1 MSTPTLTELAAP
13 VLLMAEAFT
22 SHMVHLHTDTTEN
35 VAALVAFKR
44 ALKEAE
50 APTPTAHDA
59 LIAEALSERTEKM
72 ISHLRFQK
80 EKNPNSV
87 TWEGECV
94 LELADALT
102 TEPYRHALEQ
112 RLIGSNLPGLTGDAD
127 ADLMRFVLHEQ
138 EIAGYF
144 CGQLEK
150 DLTAERAARVA
161 AEKASIGCLSERDLW
176 CREARA
182 AYDRRDAAIARAERA
197 ERKRDEAQIACGQAM
212 GATNGLKPSIDEE
225 WSVLGEA
232 VATLYADRV
241 AVGMELE
248 RLIGGLYDIA
258 EGDCSYGDNCPGG
271 QSGKHGQCHV
281 CHCREVLGITA
292 EQALTLGG
300 PRYVARAAAVE
311 REAET
316 RKHCDAARAAREA
329 FENDVDTLT
338 AERDAAIARAERA
351 EASEKRFSDEVSA
364 AFRKHGLAAGPNAI
378 DGLVRDL
385 DTLRELNQ
393 VNEKLERE
401 LAGLGPVEYVVNTD
415 AHGWRLTHCAE
426 YEHVRSLIP
435 DNALAIRR
443 VLPAKE
449 AK

>member
-1 MSTPTLTELAAP
+1 MSTPTLAELAAP

-50 APTPTAHDA
+50 APKPCQCSECRPWHALDNPAPPPTAQDA

-197 ERKRDEAQIACGQAM
+197 E
-212 GATNGLKPSIDEE
+212 
-225 WSVLGEA
+225 
-232 VATLYADRV
+232 
-241 AVGMELE
+241 
-248 RLIGGLYDIA
+248 
-258 EGDCSYGDNCPGG
+258 
-271 QSGKHGQCHV
+271 
-281 CHCREVLGITA
+281 
-292 EQALTLGG
+292 
-300 PRYVARAAAVE
+300 
-311 REAET
+311 
-316 RKHCDAARAAREA
+316 
-329 FENDVDTLT
+329 
-338 AERDAAIARAERA
+338 
-351 EASEKRFSDEVSA
+351 ASEKRFSDEVSA

-401 LAGLGPVEYVVNTD
+401 LAGLGPVEWEYDDN
-415 AHGWRLTHCAE
+415 GWMAADTEDWARYSVTQLHASKG
-426 YEHVRSLIP
+426 VR
-435 DNALAIRR
+435 AIRR

-449 AK
+449 ASE

>member
-13 VLLMAEAFT
+13 VLLMAECFIGHQASMGQYGASREST
-22 SHMVHLHTDTTEN
+22 H
-35 VAALVAFKR
+35 ALVAFKR

-59 LIAEALSERTEKM
+59 LIAEARERLQHPRRNDTCEH
-72 ISHLRFQK
+72 INFIGR
-80 EKNPNSV
+80 
-87 TWEGECV
+87 
-94 LELADALT
+94 LADALT

-197 ERKRDEAQIACGQAM
+197 ERERD
-212 GATNGLKPSIDEE
+212 
-225 WSVLGEA
+225 
-232 VATLYADRV
+232 
-241 AVGMELE
+241 
-248 RLIGGLYDIA
+248 A
-258 EGDCSYGDNCPGG
+258 EKASHFN
-271 QSGKHGQCHV
+271 S
-281 CHCREVLGITA
+281 
-292 EQALTLGG
+292 LTKW
-300 PRYVARAAAVE
+300 A
-311 REAET
+311 
-316 RKHCDAARAAREA
+316 
-329 FENDVDTLT
+329 
-338 AERDAAIARAERA
+338 AERDTLRQQLA
-351 EASEKRFSDEVSA
+351 EAREELEAPESAQARVKELTLLNDEL
-364 AFRKHGLAAGPNAI
+364 LARNQALITAM
-378 DGLVRDL
+378 
-385 DTLRELNQ
+385 RELNQ

-449 AK
+449 ASNA